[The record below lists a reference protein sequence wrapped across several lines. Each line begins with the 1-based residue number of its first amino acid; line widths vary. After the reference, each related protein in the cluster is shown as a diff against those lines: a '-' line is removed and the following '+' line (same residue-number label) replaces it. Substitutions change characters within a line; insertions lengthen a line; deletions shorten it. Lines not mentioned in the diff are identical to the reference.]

1 MSLNLSLQQVFS
13 WTAQLSAQ
21 QDYQALTHKFLDILA
36 EIPWINNATAYE
48 IYNHE
53 RKKSG
58 GRGLFT
64 NYYSGVFLWI
74 SPEMMKKIIAI

>member
-1 MSLNLSLQQVFS
+1 MSLNLTLQQIFS

-36 EIPWINNATAYE
+36 EIPWIESAEAYE

-53 RKKSG
+53 RKKNRRNRYCS
-58 GRGLFT
+58 RT
-64 NYYSGVFLWI
+64 INQTI
-74 SPEMMKKIIAI
+74 SFGFHQK